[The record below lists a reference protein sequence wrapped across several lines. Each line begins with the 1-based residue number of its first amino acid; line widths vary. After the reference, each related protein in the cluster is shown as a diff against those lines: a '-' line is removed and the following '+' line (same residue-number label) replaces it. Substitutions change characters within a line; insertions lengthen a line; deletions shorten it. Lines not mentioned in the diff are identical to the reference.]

1 MRIGVVAPAR
11 RLDPETAE
19 RVTALARAHLGE
31 AEPELVFHPQC
42 FLSRG
47 HFAGTDDQ
55 RADAIVEMANDQA
68 IDAIWFARG
77 GYGSARIVG
86 RVMPRL
92 GAEALSK
99 SWLGYSDTGTL
110 LGALYQADMGIVAHG
125 PMPNDINLEGGEA
138 AVIRALDWLMTDDPA
153 ALEASLTPATLG
165 AAFNLT
171 ILSHLVGT
179 PWLPDLEGHV
189 LMVEEVSEL
198 LYAIDRAMAHITSS
212 PQIRR
217 AAGLKLG
224 RCSRIE
230 DNDIPFGENE
240 LEIAERWCA
249 EAGIPFLGRA
259 DIGHDAGNK
268 VVPFGDVRGVPFR
281 AR

>member
-11 RLDPETAE
+11 RLDPATAD
-19 RVTALARAHLGE
+19 RVTALAQAQLGE
-31 AEPELVFHPQC
+31 DAPELLFHPQC
-42 FLSRG
+42 FLASG
-47 HFAGTDDQ
+47 HFAGTDAE
-55 RADAIVEMANDQA
+55 RADAIVELANDPA

-92 GAEALSK
+92 GEAARGK

-110 LGALYQADMGIVAHG
+110 LGALYGAGIGKVAHG

-138 AVIRALDWLMTDDPA
+138 AVVRALDWLVARDPA
-153 ALEASLTPATLG
+153 TLEASIAPGGLA

-179 PWLPDLEGHV
+179 PWLPDLDGHV

-198 LYAIDRAMAHITSS
+198 LYAIDRAMAHITAS
-212 PQIRR
+212 PEVRR
-217 AAGLKLG
+217 AAGLRLG

-230 DNDIPFGENE
+230 DNDIPFGETE

-268 VVPFGDVRGVPFR
+268 VVPFG
-281 AR
+281 AL

>member
-31 AEPELVFHPQC
+31 AAPELVFHPQC

-92 GAEALSK
+92 GGAARGK
-99 SWLGYSDTGTL
+99 TWLGYSDTGTL
-110 LGALYQADMGIVAHG
+110 LGALYGAGIGAVAHG
-125 PMPNDINLEGGEA
+125 PMPNDIHLEGGEA
-138 AVIRALDWLMTDDPA
+138 AVIRALDWLVARDPA
-153 ALEASLTPATLG
+153 TLEASIAPGTLA

-179 PWLPDLEGHV
+179 PWLPDLDGHV

-198 LYAIDRAMAHITSS
+198 LYAIDRAMAHIAAS
-212 PQIRR
+212 PEVRR
-217 AAGLKLG
+217 VAGLRLG

-230 DNDIPFGENE
+230 DNDVPFGEDE
-240 LEIAERWCA
+240 LEIAQRWCA

-259 DIGHDAGNK
+259 DIGHDVGNK
-268 VVPFGDVRGVPFR
+268 VVPFGQP
-281 AR
+281 

>member
-11 RLDPETAE
+11 RLDPETAA
-19 RVTALARAHLGE
+19 RVTALANTYLGDD
-31 AEPELVFHPQC
+31 APELLFHPQC
-42 FLSRG
+42 FLACG
-47 HFAGTDDQ
+47 HFAGTDAE
-55 RADAIVEMANDQA
+55 RADAIVEMANDPA

-92 GAEALSK
+92 GTAARGK
-99 SWLGYSDTGTL
+99 TWLGYSDTGTL
-110 LGALYQADMGIVAHG
+110 LGALYGAGIGGVAHG
-125 PMPNDINLEGGEA
+125 PMPNDIHLEGGEA
-138 AVIRALDWLMTDDPA
+138 GVIRALDWLVARDPST
-153 ALEASLTPATLG
+153 LEASIAPGTLA

-179 PWLPDLEGHV
+179 PWLPDLDGHV

-198 LYAIDRAMAHITSS
+198 LYAIDRAMAHIAAS
-212 PQIRR
+212 PEVRR
-217 AAGLKLG
+217 AAGLRLG

-230 DNDIPFGENE
+230 DNDIPFGEDE

-268 VVPFGDVRGVPFR
+268 VVPFGRR
-281 AR
+281 

>member
-11 RLDPETAE
+11 RLDPETAA
-19 RVTALARAHLGE
+19 RVTALAETCLADD
-31 AEPELVFHPQC
+31 APELLFHPQC
-42 FLSRG
+42 FLACG
-47 HFAGTDDQ
+47 HFAGTDDE
-55 RADAIVEMANDQA
+55 RADAIVEMANDPA

-92 GAEALSK
+92 GAAARGK
-99 SWLGYSDTGTL
+99 TWLGYSDTGTL
-110 LGALYQADMGIVAHG
+110 LGALYGAGIGAVAHG
-125 PMPNDINLEGGEA
+125 PMPNDIHLEGGEA
-138 AVIRALDWLMTDDPA
+138 AVIRALDWLVARDPHS
-153 ALEASLTPATLG
+153 LEASIAPGTLA

-179 PWLPDLEGHV
+179 PWLPDLDGHV

-198 LYAIDRAMAHITSS
+198 LYAIDRAMAHIAAS
-212 PQIRR
+212 PEVRR
-217 AAGLKLG
+217 AAGLRLG

-230 DNDIPFGENE
+230 DNDIPFGETE
-240 LEIAERWCA
+240 LEIARRWCA

-268 VVPFGDVRGVPFR
+268 VVPFGHL
-281 AR
+281 